1 MNPNAQPKPRNGSTP
16 EVRAASTWLRRARTV
31 GVTILGVTAV
41 LLGVLMLVLPGPGL
55 LVILAGLALLAT
67 EYAWARW
74 LLHRAREKTARLRV
88 LLQRARAGRNAEA
101 RP

>member
-1 MNPNAQPKPRNGSTP
+1 MGTNAAQPLQDPPP
-16 EVRAASTWLRRARTV
+16 EVRAASGWLRRARMV
-31 GVTILGVTAV
+31 GVTLVGGTAV
-41 LLGVLMLVLPGPGL
+41 LLGIVMLVLPGPGL

-74 LLHRAREKTARLRV
+74 LIHRARGRVARLRA
-88 LLQRARAGRNAEA
+88 LLERARPRREMSA